1 MGELIIQDKI
11 IISEIEKVLDII
23 YKASGR
29 RADAGL
35 IKKFM
40 KNWEVPWKSRR
51 IPDMCG
57 WIPGILTQRS
67 VRLWYVFIKM
77 ETYTLEIIR
86 GHSAALRIM

>member
-35 IKKFM
+35 IK
-40 KNWEVPWKSRR
+40 
-51 IPDMCG
+51 IY
-57 WIPGILTQRS
+57 L
-67 VRLWYVFIKM
+67 
-77 ETYTLEIIR
+77 
-86 GHSAALRIM
+86 